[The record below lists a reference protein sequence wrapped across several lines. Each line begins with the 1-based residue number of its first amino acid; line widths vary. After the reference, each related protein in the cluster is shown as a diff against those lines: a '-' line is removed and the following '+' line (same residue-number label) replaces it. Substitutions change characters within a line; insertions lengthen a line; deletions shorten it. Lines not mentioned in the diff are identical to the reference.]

1 MDDQAVLLPD
11 PSDVGRVNIQIL
23 ADRSDVVLLRVRGE
37 EMLVQQRRAVRFMR
51 EAKKLEH
58 VWLHLDDNDAD
69 NEDDVGLMDNHFLKC
84 NRRHEFC
91 LLAQSILHAAGNAR
105 VSLDFDADNDCAE
118 RMFRAPVC
126 LDNTV
131 GTALCLP
138 LPQRLL
144 GALVSWPAPAAL
156 QQYFSVPLKLN
167 YSLHPAVA
175 IPMLASFFA
184 QRVAHG
190 DVATV
195 AFTLYD
201 LDALFRNVLCAALVS
216 NRCSLEKIVVRMVN
230 YDVELGFLSG
240 LADAYRGSSDVV
252 LKHLAISHLS
262 ATAASISSFFDA
274 LAANRNRLER
284 LFVTDATTFDQVGF
298 DGAARYIASH
308 HCVLRV
314 LDLSQS
320 VEPRPFR
327 RVDISAL
334 CRAIASNGTITTLNL
349 SSIRGG
355 NRGALALR
363 DMLLANKTL
372 RIVNYAGNPCFYG
385 RDTRIESPFCAVA
398 RQNTTLEHF
407 YLCGTLSTY
416 LKALFVGTIAN
427 YNYTL
432 LQLSSEWCVSDDDD
446 QCCPD
451 QRDLL
456 EGVSM
461 AFEPD
466 LLLRNTLARNRSL
479 VWQQSLHDRLL
490 EFCLALGPLEFP
502 SAVLLEIFDWLP
514 LMVHVQRSAK
524 VLLVERIGV
533 SLQRVLQARAKAV
546 KV

>member
-1 MDDQAVLLPD
+1 MLLPD
-11 PSDVGRVNIQIL
+11 PSDVERINIQIL
-23 ADRSDVVLLRVRGE
+23 ADRSDVVLLRIRGE
-37 EMLVQQRRAVRFMR
+37 EMLVQQSRVVRFMR

-58 VWLHLDDNDAD
+58 VWLHLDDDGADDDDGND
-69 NEDDVGLMDNHFLKC
+69 FLEC
-84 NRRHEFC
+84 NQRHEYC
-91 LLAQSILHAAGNAR
+91 LLAQSILHAAVNAR
-105 VSLDFDADNDCAE
+105 VTVSFDVGKDCAE
-118 RMFRAPVC
+118 RMFRAPAC

-138 LPQRLL
+138 LPQQLL
-144 GALVSWPAPAAL
+144 GALVPWPTSVAL
-156 QQYFSVPLKLN
+156 QQYFSVPLTLD
-167 YSLHPAVA
+167 YSFPSTVSGAT
-175 IPMLASFFA
+175 LAQLFT
-184 QRVAHG
+184 QRVALG

-195 AFTLYD
+195 TFYLCSED
-201 LDALFRNVLCAALVS
+201 SDDVFRNALCAALVS
-216 NRCSLEKIVVRMVN
+216 NRCALEKMVVWMEN
-230 YDVELGFLSG
+230 FAVESGLLSG
-240 LADAYRGSSDVV
+240 LASAYRGSSDVV
-252 LKHLAISHLS
+252 LKHLAVSQLT

-274 LAANRNRLER
+274 LAANRNRLET
-284 LFVTDATTFDQVGF
+284 LLITDATTFNQVGF
-298 DGAARYIASH
+298 DGIARYIASH
-308 HCVLRV
+308 RCVLRV

-320 VEPRPFR
+320 VEARPSR

-334 CRAIASNGTITTLNL
+334 CRAIAGNGTITTLNL

-355 NRGALALR
+355 NRGALAVC
-363 DMLLANKTL
+363 DMLLTNKTL
-372 RIVNYAGNPCFYG
+372 RIVDYAGNPCFYG
-385 RDTRIESPFCAVA
+385 SDTRIESPFCAVA

-451 QRDLL
+451 RRDLL
-456 EGVSM
+456 EGISM

-502 SAVLLEIFDWLP
+502 PAVLLEIFDWLP